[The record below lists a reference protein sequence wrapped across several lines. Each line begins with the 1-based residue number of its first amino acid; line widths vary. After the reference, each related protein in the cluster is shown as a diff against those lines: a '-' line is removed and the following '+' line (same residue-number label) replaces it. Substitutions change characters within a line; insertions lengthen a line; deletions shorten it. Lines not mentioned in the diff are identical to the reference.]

1 MRPSPSASN
10 AATPEPIVS
19 GIHFFPAAPFTCV
32 NATPEAFVTSSN
44 RIEETARVGS
54 GAGVGETGFVSG
66 FLQAVAA
73 NAHARRKAKKRG
85 RFLRRLMRRNRI
97 RRDSARGKTA
107 YSFATMKRSARLLS
121 VAVVLL
127 CATSGLL
134 GEGPAP
140 SEAPKLRLPAGAV
153 PTRYAAEL
161 WVDPSKETFKG
172 RVEIR
177 ISLKG
182 ESDTLWL
189 NGKELAI
196 ESASAVPATGPKEAI
211 PAEASAA
218 GTDYIRIHF
227 QRNLPPGEYDVTLA
241 YTGRLDLRDTQGLFR
256 QREGDDWYV
265 FSQFESIFARRAFP
279 CFDEP
284 GFKVPWQLALHV
296 PKSLVAVSNTPVL
309 SETDEAG
316 GMKKVLFEE
325 TKPLPSYLIALG
337 VGPFDIVPAG
347 TAGRN
352 RVPIRMIV
360 PKGRGADARWAVE
373 STGPILE
380 LLESYF
386 DTPYPYD
393 KLDHLVIPQTVGF
406 GAMENPGLVT
416 YVSTLLLSK
425 PADETIR
432 FRRSYASVCAHET
445 AHQWFGD
452 LVTMAW
458 WDDVWLNESFA
469 TWMASKIIGRW
480 KPDWG
485 SRVARVGTRSFA
497 MDVDSLV
504 AARRIRQPIE
514 SNDDID
520 NAFDGITYQKGGA
533 VLDMFESWV
542 GEETFQKGV
551 HQYLKAH
558 AFGNATAADFVGS
571 IASAAKN
578 PVVNTAFF
586 SFLDQPGVP
595 LVTAELACTGGPP
608 RVLLSQKRFLP
619 TGSSGSTKQT
629 WRIPVCART
638 GEAGAAP
645 VCTLLTEEKGTLAL
659 SGACPERVVANAAS
673 AGYYRVLYKGSML
686 GKVLADSGKH
696 LSTAERIGVLTD
708 VAALARTGDVPMAT
722 ALALVPAFAG
732 DPDRQVVETMVR
744 IAASPRDLFVTD
756 ELRPNY
762 RRFVADT
769 FGARA
774 RALGFKSKP
783 GEDEDTKL
791 LRSAVVGLVAQ
802 DADEPALVA
811 EATSL
816 ARKWLTDRSVIE
828 PEMLP
833 TVLTVAARYG
843 DAELFTAFLA
853 EAKRSKDRRERGRIL
868 AALGAFRDPSVQKLA
883 LNLTLSPDFDA
894 RESIA
899 VLREA
904 AADRLTRESAWAFL
918 KANFDALAARLPRE
932 SPAGF
937 PQLAAGFS
945 DEAHRADVAAFFKD
959 RAVNYTGGPR
969 RLAQS
974 LEQIQ
979 LKAALRA
986 AQQEN
991 VAGFLKSYQARP
1003 MIDVRPQA
1011 GM

>member
-1 MRPSPSASN
+1 MLPKKRNPNHHKVRGMRRPARTLAF
-10 AATPEPIVS
+10 AALLLPALA
-19 GIHFFPAAPFTCV
+19 FPALYADGHP
-32 NATPEAFVTSSN
+32 ALEPP
-44 RIEETARVGS
+44 
-54 GAGVGETGFVSG
+54 
-66 FLQAVAA
+66 
-73 NAHARRKAKKRG
+73 KA
-85 RFLRRLMRRNRI
+85 
-97 RRDSARGKTA
+97 
-107 YSFATMKRSARLLS
+107 
-121 VAVVLL
+121 
-127 CATSGLL
+127 
-134 GEGPAP
+134 
-140 SEAPKLRLPAGAV
+140 RLPAGV
-153 PTRYAAEL
+153 SPVRYAAEL

-196 ESASAVPATGPKEAI
+196 ESVSAMPAIGPKEAI

-218 GTDYIRIHF
+218 GTDYVRIHF
-227 QRNLPPGEYDVTLA
+227 QRNLPPGEYDVTLS
-241 YTGRLDLRDTQGLFR
+241 YTGRLDLKDTQGLFR
-256 QREGDDWYV
+256 QREGEDWYV

-296 PKSLVAVSNTPVL
+296 RKDLVAVSNTPVL

-316 GMKKVLFEE
+316 GMKKVLFAP

-337 VGPFDIVPAG
+337 VGPFDIVAAG

-360 PKGRGADARWAVE
+360 PKGRGTDARWAAE

-393 KLDHLVIPQTVGF
+393 KLDHLVIPETVGF

-469 TWMASKIIGRW
+469 TWMASKIIDRW
-480 KPDWG
+480 KPEWG
-485 SRVARVGTRSFA
+485 SRAARVGTRSFA

-504 AARRIRQPIE
+504 TARRIRQPIE
-514 SNDDID
+514 SNDDIE

-542 GEETFQKGV
+542 GGETFRKGV
-551 HQYLKAH
+551 QRYLKAH

-571 IASAAKN
+571 IATESKN
-578 PVVNTAFF
+578 PAVNTAFF

-595 LVTAELACTGGPP
+595 LVAAELACTGGAP
-608 RVLLSQKRFLP
+608 RLLLEQRRFLP
-619 TGSSGSTKQT
+619 TGSSGSTKET
-629 WRIPVCART
+629 WQIPVCART

-686 GKVLADSGKH
+686 AKVLADSGRH

-708 VAALARTGDVPMAT
+708 VAALARTGDLSMAT
-722 ALALVPAFAG
+722 ALALVPAFAN
-732 DPDRQVVETMVR
+732 DPERQVVEATVR
-744 IAASPRDLFVTD
+744 IAASPRDVFVTD

-762 RRFVADT
+762 RRFIGDT

-783 GEDEDTKL
+783 GEDDETKL
-791 LRSAVVGLVAQ
+791 LRSAVVGLVAE
-802 DADEPALVA
+802 DADDPALAA
-811 EATSL
+811 EAISL
-816 ARKWLTDRSVIE
+816 SKKWLTDRSAIE
-828 PEMLP
+828 PEMVS
-833 TVLTVAARYG
+833 TVLGVAARHG

-853 EAKRSKDRRERGRIL
+853 EARKSRDRRERGRIL
-868 AALGAFRDPSVQKLA
+868 SSLGAFRDPSVQMLA
-883 LNLTLSPDFDA
+883 LNVTLSPDFDA
-894 RESIA
+894 RESII

-904 AADRLTRESAWAFL
+904 ASDRATREGAWTFL
-918 KANFDALAARLPRE
+918 KANFGALAARLPRE
-932 SPAGF
+932 APAGF
-937 PQLAAGFS
+937 PQLASGFS
-945 DEAHRADVAAFFKD
+945 DDAHRANVEAFFRDK
-959 RAVNYTGGPR
+959 AANYSGGPR

-979 LKAALRA
+979 LRTALRA
-986 AQQEN
+986 AQQES
-991 VAGFLKSYQARP
+991 VTSFLKSYQAKP
-1003 MIDVRPQA
+1003 TIDVRPQA

>member
-1 MRPSPSASN
+1 MNRAIRNPFFAAVSLSALAFGVPVHASDPRPP
-10 AATPEPIVS
+10 T
-19 GIHFFPAAPFTCV
+19 
-32 NATPEAFVTSSN
+32 
-44 RIEETARVGS
+44 
-54 GAGVGETGFVSG
+54 
-66 FLQAVAA
+66 
-73 NAHARRKAKKRG
+73 
-85 RFLRRLMRRNRI
+85 
-97 RRDSARGKTA
+97 
-107 YSFATMKRSARLLS
+107 
-121 VAVVLL
+121 
-127 CATSGLL
+127 
-134 GEGPAP
+134 
-140 SEAPKLRLPAGAV
+140 LRLPAGAV
-153 PTRYAAEL
+153 PTRYAVEL
-161 WVDPSKETFKG
+161 WIDPSKDTFKG
-172 RVEIR
+172 KVEIR
-177 ISLKG
+177 ISWKE

-196 ESASAVPATGPKEAI
+196 ESASAVPATGPNEAI

-218 GTDYIRIHF
+218 GADFVRIHF

-241 YTGRLDLRDTQGLFR
+241 YTGRLDLKDTEGLFR
-256 QREGDDWYV
+256 QREGGDWYV

-296 PKSLVAVSNTPVL
+296 PKSLVAVSNTPVH
-309 SETDEAG
+309 SETNEGG

-347 TAGRN
+347 RAGRN

-360 PKGRGADARWAVE
+360 PKGRGAEARWAVE
-373 STGPILE
+373 STGPILD

-386 DTPYPYD
+386 DAPYPYE

-406 GAMENPGLVT
+406 GAMENAGLVT
-416 YVSTLLLSK
+416 YVSTSILSK
-425 PADETIR
+425 PDDETIR
-432 FRRSYASVCAHET
+432 FRRGYASVCAHET

-469 TWMASKIIGRW
+469 TWMGSKVIGSW
-480 KPDWG
+480 KPEWG

-504 AARRIRQPIE
+504 SARRIRQPIE
-514 SNDDID
+514 SNDDIE

-542 GEETFQKGV
+542 GEETFRQGV

-571 IASAAKN
+571 IASASKN
-578 PVVNTAFF
+578 PAVNTAFF

-638 GEAGAAP
+638 GEAGTAP
-645 VCTLLTEEKGTLAL
+645 VCTLLTEEKGTLAF

-686 GKVLADSGKH
+686 EKVLADSGRH
-696 LSTAERIGVLTD
+696 LSTAERIGVVTD

-774 RALGFKSKP
+774 RSLGFKSKP

-791 LRSAVVGLVAQ
+791 LRSAVVGLVAE

-816 ARKWLTDRSVIE
+816 ARKWLTDRSAIE
-828 PEMLP
+828 AEMLP
-833 TVLTVAARYG
+833 TVLTVAARHG

-894 RESIA
+894 RETIEILWWEGA
-899 VLREA
+899 TPETLPQ
-904 AADRLTRESAWAFL
+904 AWAFF
-918 KANFDALAARLPRE
+918 KANFDRLAERLPRE
-932 SPAGF
+932 SPAEF
-937 PQLAAGFS
+937 PWLASRFS
-945 DEAHRADVAAFFKD
+945 DAEHRAEVEAFFKD
-959 RAVNYTGGPR
+959 KAPKCLGGPR
-969 RLAQS
+969 ILAMA
-974 LEQIQ
+974 LEVIQ
-979 LKAALRA
+979 LRTALKA
-986 AQQEN
+986 AQQES
-991 VAGFLKSYQARP
+991 VAGFLKSYQAKP
-1003 MIDVRPQA
+1003 TIDVRPQA

>member
-1 MRPSPSASN
+1 
-10 AATPEPIVS
+10 
-19 GIHFFPAAPFTCV
+19 
-32 NATPEAFVTSSN
+32 
-44 RIEETARVGS
+44 
-54 GAGVGETGFVSG
+54 
-66 FLQAVAA
+66 
-73 NAHARRKAKKRG
+73 
-85 RFLRRLMRRNRI
+85 
-97 RRDSARGKTA
+97 
-107 YSFATMKRSARLLS
+107 MKRSARLLS

-140 SEAPKLRLPAGAV
+140 PEAPKLRLPAGAA
-153 PTRYAAEL
+153 PLHYAIDL
-161 WVDPSKETFKG
+161 TIDPSKETFEGKA
-172 RVEIR
+172 EIR
-177 ISLKG
+177 ISLK
-182 ESDTLWL
+182 EETDTIWL
-189 NGKELAI
+189 NGKELGI
-196 ESASAVPATGPKEAI
+196 RSASARPESTGGGGSGAI
-211 PAEASAA
+211 PAVATAE
-218 GTDYIRIHF
+218 GRDFLRIHF
-227 QRNLPPGEYDVTLA
+227 QRNLPAGPYVLALA

-316 GMKKVLFEE
+316 GMKRVLFEE

-386 DTPYPYD
+386 DTPYPYE

-520 NAFDGITYQKGGA
+520 NAFDGITYQKGSA

-595 LVTAELACTGGPP
+595 LVTTELACTGGPP

-645 VCTLLTEEKGTLAL
+645 ICTLLTEEKGTLAL

-732 DPDRQVVETMVR
+732 DPDRQVVEAMVR

-816 ARKWLTDRSVIE
+816 ARKWLTDRSAIE

-868 AALGAFRDPSVQKLA
+868 SALGAFRDPSVQKLA

-904 AADRLTRESAWAFL
+904 AADRLTREGAWAFL

-959 RAVNYTGGPR
+959 RAANYTGGPR

>member
-1 MRPSPSASN
+1 MTRTAGTLSFAAIYVLSFSAALS
-10 AATPEPIVS
+10 AV
-19 GIHFFPAAPFTCV
+19 
-32 NATPEAFVTSSN
+32 
-44 RIEETARVGS
+44 ETA
-54 GAGVGETGFVSG
+54 
-66 FLQAVAA
+66 Q
-73 NAHARRKAKKRG
+73 
-85 RFLRRLMRRNRI
+85 
-97 RRDSARGKTA
+97 
-107 YSFATMKRSARLLS
+107 
-121 VAVVLL
+121 
-127 CATSGLL
+127 
-134 GEGPAP
+134 P
-140 SEAPKLRLPAGAV
+140 PKLRLPSGVAPLG
-153 PTRYAAEL
+153 YAAEL
-161 WVDPSKETFKG
+161 WVDPSKETFRG
-172 RVEIR
+172 RIEIR

-196 ESASAVPATGPKEAI
+196 ESASAIPATGPNEAI
-211 PAEASAA
+211 PVEASAA
-218 GTDYIRIHF
+218 GTDYVRIHF
-227 QRNLPPGEYDVTLA
+227 QRNLSPGYYVVALT
-241 YTGRLDLRDTQGLFR
+241 YTGRIESKDTEGLFH
-256 QREGDDWYV
+256 QKDGDDWYL
-265 FSQFESIFARRAFP
+265 FSQFEAIFARRAFP

-296 PKSLVAVSNTPVL
+296 RRDLVAVSNTPVL

-316 GMKKVLFEE
+316 GMKKVLFAT

-347 TAGRN
+347 MGGRN
-352 RVPIRMIV
+352 KVPIRMIV
-360 PKGRGADARWAVE
+360 PKGRGADARWAAE
-373 STGPILE
+373 STGRILD

-386 DTPYPYD
+386 DTPYPYE

-432 FRRSYASVCAHET
+432 FRRTYASVCAHET

-469 TWMASKIIGRW
+469 TWMASKIIDRW
-480 KPDWG
+480 KPEWG
-485 SRVARVGTRSFA
+485 SRVARVGTRSLA
-497 MDVDSLV
+497 MDMDSLV
-504 AARRIRQPIE
+504 TARRIRQPIE
-514 SNDDID
+514 SNDDIE
-520 NAFDGITYQKGGA
+520 NAFDGITYQKGSA
-533 VLDMFESWV
+533 VLGMFESWV
-542 GEETFQKGV
+542 GDETFRHGV
-551 HQYLKAH
+551 QRYLKAH
-558 AFGNATAADFVGS
+558 AFGNATAADFVGA
-571 IASAAKN
+571 IAAASKN
-578 PVVNTAFF
+578 PAVDAAFF

-595 LVTAELACTGGPP
+595 LVTAELACTGGSP
-608 RVLLSQKRFLP
+608 RVLLSQKCFLP

-629 WRIPVCART
+629 WRVPVCART
-638 GEAGAAP
+638 GEAGTAP
-645 VCTLLTEEKGTLAL
+645 VCTLLTEERGSLAL
-659 SGACPERVVANAAS
+659 PGACPDRVLANADS
-673 AGYYRVLYKGSML
+673 AGYYRVLYEGSML
-686 GKVLADSGKH
+686 GRVLADSGKH

-708 VAALARTGDVPMAT
+708 VAALARTGDLSMAT

-732 DPDRQVVETMVR
+732 DPDRQVVEAIVR

-762 RRFVADT
+762 RRFLADA

-791 LRSAVVGLVAQ
+791 LRSAVVGLVAE

-811 EATSL
+811 EAASL
-816 ARKWLTDRSVIE
+816 ARKWLTDRSAIE

-833 TVLTVAARYG
+833 TVLTVAARHG
-843 DAELFTAFLA
+843 DAELFTSFLA

-883 LNLTLSPDFDA
+883 LQLTLSPDYDA

-899 VLREA
+899 VLRVA
-904 AADRLTRESAWAFL
+904 ASDRVTREGAWAFL
-918 KANFDALAARLPRE
+918 KANFDALAARLPHE
-932 SPAGF
+932 SPAYF
-937 PQLAAGFS
+937 PLPFAGFS

-959 RAVNYTGGPR
+959 RAGSYTGGPR
-969 RLAQS
+969 LLAQS

-979 LKAALRA
+979 LKVALRA
-986 AQQEN
+986 AQQES
-991 VAGFLKSYQARP
+991 VAGFLKSYPAKP
-1003 MIDVRPQA
+1003 TIDVRPQA

>member
-1 MRPSPSASN
+1 
-10 AATPEPIVS
+10 
-19 GIHFFPAAPFTCV
+19 
-32 NATPEAFVTSSN
+32 
-44 RIEETARVGS
+44 
-54 GAGVGETGFVSG
+54 
-66 FLQAVAA
+66 
-73 NAHARRKAKKRG
+73 
-85 RFLRRLMRRNRI
+85 MRR
-97 RRDSARGKTA
+97 TVLTF
-107 YSFATMKRSARLLS
+107 SFAAIFLSALTAS
-121 VAVVLL
+121 HSA
-127 CATSGLL
+127 AESPT
-134 GEGPAP
+134 P
-140 SEAPKLRLPAGAV
+140 PKLRLPAGVA
-153 PTRYAAEL
+153 PLGYAAEL
-161 WVDPSKETFKG
+161 WIDPSQATFKG
-172 RVEIR
+172 RMEIR
-177 ISLKG
+177 ISLKW

-189 NGKELAI
+189 SGKELTI
-196 ESASAVPATGPKEAI
+196 EAASV
-211 PAEASAA
+211 SAA
-218 GTDYIRIHF
+218 AGGADAISAQASPEGTDFIRIHF

-241 YTGRLDLRDTQGLFR
+241 YTGRVDLKDTQGLFR
-256 QREGDDWYV
+256 QRDGDDWYV

-284 GFKVPWQLALHV
+284 AFKVPWQLALHV
-296 PKSLVAVSNTPVL
+296 PKGLVAVSNTPAL

-316 GMKKVLFEE
+316 GMKKVLFAP

-352 RVPIRMIV
+352 KVPIRMIV
-360 PKGRGADARWAVE
+360 PKGRGADTRWAVE

-416 YVSTLLLSK
+416 YVSTLLLSR

-432 FRRSYASVCAHET
+432 FRRAYASVCAHET

-469 TWMASKIIGRW
+469 TWMASKILGRW

-485 SRVARVGTRSFA
+485 SRAARVGTRSFA

-504 AARRIRQPIE
+504 TARRIRQPIE
-514 SNDDID
+514 SDDDIE

-533 VLDMFESWV
+533 VLEMFESWV
-542 GEETFQKGV
+542 GEEAFRKGV
-551 HQYLKAH
+551 HQYLKSY

-571 IASAAKN
+571 IAVASKN
-578 PVVNTAFF
+578 PAVNAAFF

-595 LVTAELACTGGPP
+595 LVTAELVCGGGPP
-608 RVLLSQKRFLP
+608 RLLLAQKRFLP
-619 TGSSGSTKQT
+619 TGSSGSARQT
-629 WRIPVCART
+629 WQIPVCART
-638 GEAGAAP
+638 GESEATP

-659 SGACPERVVANAAS
+659 AGTCPGRVIANALS

-686 GKVLADSGKH
+686 GKILADSGNH
-696 LSTAERIGVLTD
+696 LSTGERIGVLTD
-708 VAALARTGDVPMAT
+708 VAALARTGDLPMAA

-732 DPDRQVVETMVR
+732 DPERQVVEATVR

-756 ELRPNY
+756 DLRPNY
-762 RRFVADT
+762 RRFISDT

-774 RALGFKSKP
+774 RALGFRSKP
-783 GEDEDTKL
+783 GEDDETKL
-791 LRSAVVGLVAQ
+791 LRSVVVGLVAE
-802 DADEPALVA
+802 DAGDPALVA
-811 EATSL
+811 EAVSL
-816 ARKWLTDRSVIE
+816 SKKWLTDRSAIE
-828 PEMLP
+828 PEMIA
-833 TVLTVAARYG
+833 TVLNVAARHG
-843 DAELFTAFLA
+843 DAELFTALLA
-853 EAKRSKDRRERGRIL
+853 EAKRSRDRRERGRIL
-868 AALGAFRDPSVQKLA
+868 TALGAFRDPSVQKLA

-904 AADRLTRESAWAFL
+904 ASDRATREGAWVFL

-937 PQLAAGFS
+937 PQLASGFS
-945 DEAHRADVAAFFKD
+945 DEAHRVDVEAFFKD
-959 RAVNYTGGPR
+959 KAASYTGGPR

-974 LEQIQ
+974 LEQIH
-979 LKAALRA
+979 LKTALRA
-986 AQQEN
+986 AQQES
-991 VAGFLKSYQARP
+991 VAGFLRSYQPRP
-1003 MIDVRPQA
+1003 TIDVRPQT

>member
-1 MRPSPSASN
+1 MKRAIR
-10 AATPEPIVS
+10 TL
-19 GIHFFPAAPFTCV
+19 PF
-32 NATPEAFVTSSN
+32 A
-44 RIEETARVGS
+44 
-54 GAGVGETGFVSG
+54 G
-66 FLQAVAA
+66 FLFFALAA
-73 NAHARRKAKKRG
+73 
-85 RFLRRLMRRNRI
+85 
-97 RRDSARGKTA
+97 S
-107 YSFATMKRSARLLS
+107 
-121 VAVVLL
+121 
-127 CATSGLL
+127 
-134 GEGPAP
+134 PAP
-140 SEAPKLRLPAGAV
+140 GQAPAPPKLRLPAGAA

-161 WVDPSKETFKG
+161 WVDPSKEAFRGKM
-172 RVEIR
+172 EIR

-189 NGKELAI
+189 NGKELTVEA
-196 ESASAVPATGPKEAI
+196 ASV
-211 PAEASAA
+211 SAA
-218 GTDYIRIHF
+218 AGGADAISAQASPEGTDFIRIHF
-227 QRNLPPGEYDVTLA
+227 QRILAPGDYVVTMA
-241 YTGRLDLRDTQGLFR
+241 YKGRVDLKDTQGLFR
-256 QREGDDWYV
+256 QRDGDDWYV
-265 FSQFESIFARRAFP
+265 FSQFEPLFARRAFP

-296 PKSLVAVSNTPVL
+296 PKSLVAVSNTPPL

-316 GMKKVLFEE
+316 GMKKVLFAP

-337 VGPFDIVPAG
+337 VGPFDVVPAG

-352 RVPIRMIV
+352 KVPIRMIV
-360 PKGRGADARWAVE
+360 PKGRGADARWAVA
-373 STGPILE
+373 STGPILD

-386 DTPYPYD
+386 DTPYPYE

-416 YVSTLLLSK
+416 YVSTLLLAK

-497 MDVDSLV
+497 MDMDSLV
-504 AARRIRQPIE
+504 TARRIRQPIE
-514 SNDDID
+514 SNDDIE

-542 GEETFQKGV
+542 GDETFQKGV
-551 HQYLKAH
+551 QQYLKAH

-571 IASAAKN
+571 IAAASKN
-578 PVVNTAFF
+578 PSVNAAFF
-586 SFLDQPGVP
+586 SFLEQPGVP
-595 LVTAELACTGGPP
+595 LVTAELVCSGGPP
-608 RVLLSQKRFLP
+608 RLLLSQKRFLP
-619 TGSSGSTKQT
+619 TGSSGSAPQT
-629 WRIPVCART
+629 WQIPVCART
-638 GEAGAAP
+638 GEPEAAP
-645 VCTLLTEEKGTLAL
+645 VCTLLAEEKGTLAL
-659 SGACPERVVANAAS
+659 SGTCPGRVIANALS
-673 AGYYRVLYKGSML
+673 AGYYRVLYTGTML

-696 LSTAERIGVLTD
+696 LSTGERIGALTD
-708 VAALARTGDVPMAT
+708 AAALARTGDLSMAA

-732 DPDRQVVETMVR
+732 DPERQVVEATVR
-744 IAASPRDLFVTD
+744 IAASPRDLFVSD

-762 RRFVADT
+762 RRFIGDT

-783 GEDEDTKL
+783 GEDDETKL
-791 LRSAVVGLVAQ
+791 LRSAVVGLVAE
-802 DADEPALVA
+802 DADDPALVA
-811 EATSL
+811 EALSL
-816 ARKWLTDRSVIE
+816 SKKWLTDRSAIE
-828 PEMLP
+828 PEMVA
-833 TVLTVAARYG
+833 TVLTVAARHG

-853 EAKRSKDRRERGRIL
+853 EAKKSRDRRERGRIL
-868 AALGAFRDPSVQKLA
+868 SALGAFRDPSVQKLA
-883 LNLTLSPDFDA
+883 LNLTLSSDFDA

-904 AADRLTRESAWAFL
+904 ASDRATREGAWAFL

-937 PQLAAGFS
+937 PQLASGFS
-945 DEAHRADVAAFFKD
+945 DDAHRADVEAFFKD
-959 RAVNYTGGPR
+959 KAANYTGGPR

-974 LEQIQ
+974 LEQIH
-979 LKAALRA
+979 LKTALRA
-986 AQQEN
+986 AQQES
-991 VAGFLKSYQARP
+991 VAGFLRSYPAKP
-1003 MIDVRPQA
+1003 TIDVRPQA

>member
-32 NATPEAFVTSSN
+32 NTTPEAFVTSSN
-44 RIEETARVGS
+44 RMEETTRVGS

-66 FLQAVAA
+66 FRQAATSKQREA
-73 NAHARRKAKKRG
+73 EMKTR
-85 RFLRRLMRRNRI
+85 RFLRMVIRPKMLLQGSAARFHRKVGRMNRAIRNPFFAAVSL
-97 RRDSARGKTA
+97 SALAFGVPVHAADPQPPT
-107 YSFATMKRSARLLS
+107 
-121 VAVVLL
+121 
-127 CATSGLL
+127 
-134 GEGPAP
+134 
-140 SEAPKLRLPAGAV
+140 LRLPADAV

-161 WVDPSKETFKG
+161 WIDPSKDTFKG
-172 RVEIR
+172 KVEIR
-177 ISLKG
+177 ISWKG

-189 NGKELAI
+189 NAKELAI
-196 ESASAVPATGPKEAI
+196 ESASAVPATGPTEAI
-211 PAEASAA
+211 PAEASAV
-218 GTDYIRIHF
+218 GTDFVRIHF
-227 QRNLPPGEYDVTLA
+227 QRNLPAGEYDVTLA
-241 YTGRLDLRDTQGLFR
+241 YTGRLDLKDTEGLFR

-296 PKSLVAVSNTPVL
+296 PKGLVAVSNTPVL

-316 GMKKVLFEE
+316 GMKKVLFER
-325 TKPLPSYLIALG
+325 TKPLPSYLVALG

-360 PKGRGADARWAVE
+360 PKGRGAEARWAVE
-373 STGPILE
+373 STGPILD

-386 DTPYPYD
+386 DTPYPYE

-416 YVSTLLLSK
+416 YVSTAILAK

-432 FRRSYASVCAHET
+432 FRRGYASVCAHET

-458 WDDVWLNESFA
+458 WDDVWLNEAFA
-469 TWMASKIIGRW
+469 TWMGSKIIGRW

-485 SRVARVGTRSFA
+485 SSVARVGTRSFA

-504 AARRIRQPIE
+504 SARRIRQPIE
-514 SNDDID
+514 SDDDIE

-533 VLDMFESWV
+533 VLEMFESWV

-571 IASAAKN
+571 IASASKN
-578 PVVNTAFF
+578 PAVNAAFF

-595 LVTAELACTGGPP
+595 LVTVELACTGGPP

-629 WRIPVCART
+629 WRIPVCAWT
-638 GEAGAAP
+638 GEAGTAP

-659 SGACPERVVANAAS
+659 PGACPERVVANAAS

-722 ALALVPAFAG
+722 ALALVPVFAG
-732 DPDRQVVETMVR
+732 DPDRQVVEAMVR

-762 RRFVADT
+762 RRFVADA

-774 RALGFKSKP
+774 RALGWKSKP
-783 GEDEDTKL
+783 GEDEDTVL
-791 LRSAVVGLVAQ
+791 LRSAVVGLVAEE
-802 DADEPALVA
+802 ADDPALVA
-811 EATSL
+811 EAASL
-816 ARKWLTDRSVIE
+816 ARKS
-828 PEMLP
+828 
-833 TVLTVAARYG
+833 
-843 DAELFTAFLA
+843 
-853 EAKRSKDRRERGRIL
+853 
-868 AALGAFRDPSVQKLA
+868 
-883 LNLTLSPDFDA
+883 
-894 RESIA
+894 
-899 VLREA
+899 
-904 AADRLTRESAWAFL
+904 
-918 KANFDALAARLPRE
+918 
-932 SPAGF
+932 
-937 PQLAAGFS
+937 
-945 DEAHRADVAAFFKD
+945 
-959 RAVNYTGGPR
+959 
-969 RLAQS
+969 
-974 LEQIQ
+974 
-979 LKAALRA
+979 
-986 AQQEN
+986 
-991 VAGFLKSYQARP
+991 
-1003 MIDVRPQA
+1003 
-1011 GM
+1011 

>member
-1 MRPSPSASN
+1 MKR
-10 AATPEPIVS
+10 
-19 GIHFFPAAPFTCV
+19 
-32 NATPEAFVTSSN
+32 
-44 RIEETARVGS
+44 
-54 GAGVGETGFVSG
+54 
-66 FLQAVAA
+66 AV
-73 NAHARRKAKKRG
+73 HT
-85 RFLRRLMRRNRI
+85 L
-97 RRDSARGKTA
+97 
-107 YSFATMKRSARLLS
+107 SFAAVLLS
-121 VAVVLL
+121 VFTASVS
-127 CATSGLL
+127 AAES
-134 GEGPAP
+134 PAP
-140 SEAPKLRLPAGAV
+140 PEAPKLRLPAGAA
-153 PTRYAAEL
+153 PLGYAAEL
-161 WVDPSKETFKG
+161 WIDPSKDTFRG
-172 RVEIR
+172 RTEIR

-189 NGKELAI
+189 NGKELTV
-196 ESASAVPATGPKEAI
+196 ESASAVAVGGPRDRV

-218 GTDYIRIHF
+218 GMDFVRIHF
-227 QRNLPPGEYDVTLA
+227 QRILPPGEYVVTLA
-241 YTGRLDLRDTQGLFR
+241 YKGRVELKDTHGLFR

-265 FSQFESIFARRAFP
+265 FSQFESIFARQAFP

-284 GFKVPWQLALHV
+284 GFKVPWQLTLHV

-309 SETDEAG
+309 SETNEAG
-316 GMKKVLFEE
+316 GMKKVVFEP

-347 TAGRN
+347 TAGRK

-360 PKGRGADARWAVE
+360 PRGRGADARWAAA
-373 STGPILE
+373 STGRILE
-380 LLESYF
+380 LLENYF
-386 DTPYPYD
+386 DTPYPYE

-416 YVSTLLLSK
+416 YASNYILSK

-432 FRRSYASVCAHET
+432 FRRQYASVCAHET

-458 WDDVWLNESFA
+458 WNDVWLNESFA
-469 TWMASKIIGRW
+469 TWMGSKIIDAW

-485 SRVARVGTRSFA
+485 SRVARVGSRSLA
-497 MDVDSLV
+497 MDLDSLV

-514 SNDDID
+514 SNDDIE
-520 NAFDGITYQKGGA
+520 NAFDGITYQKGSA
-533 VLDMFESWV
+533 VLDMFEAWV
-542 GEETFQKGV
+542 GEETFRRGV
-551 HQYLKAH
+551 HDYLKAH
-558 AFGNATAADFVGS
+558 AYGNATAADFVGS
-571 IASAAKN
+571 IASAAKD
-578 PVVNTAFF
+578 PAVNAAFF

-595 LVTAELACTGGPP
+595 LVTAELACTGDPP

-619 TGSSGSTKQT
+619 TGSSGSAKET

-638 GEAGAAP
+638 GEAGATPA
-645 VCTLLTEEKGTLAL
+645 CTLLTGEKGALPLA
-659 SGACPERVVANAAS
+659 GPCPERVVANAAS
-673 AGYYRVLYKGSML
+673 TGYYRVLYKGSML

-696 LSTAERIGVLTD
+696 LSTAERVGVLTD

-722 ALALVPAFAG
+722 ALALVPALAG
-732 DPDRQVVETMVR
+732 DPDRQVVEAVVR

-756 ELRPNY
+756 DLRPNY

-774 RALGFKSKP
+774 HTLGFRSKP
-783 GEDEDTKL
+783 GENEDTKL
-791 LRSAVVGLVAQ
+791 LRSAVIGLVAE
-802 DADEPALVA
+802 DADDPALVS

-816 ARKWLTDRSVIE
+816 ARKWLTDRSAIE

-833 TVLTVAARYG
+833 TVLTVAARHG

-853 EAKRSKDRRERGRIL
+853 AAKSSKDRRERWRLL
-868 AALGAFRDPSVQKLA
+868 AALGSFRDPSVQRLA

-894 RESIA
+894 RESLI

-904 AADRLTRESAWAFL
+904 ASDRATREGVWAFL
-918 KANFDALAARLPRE
+918 KANFSVLAARLPRE

-959 RAVNYTGGPR
+959 KAPSYTGGPR
-969 RLAQS
+969 RLAQT

-986 AQQEN
+986 AQEES
-991 VAGFLKSYQARP
+991 VAGFLKNYSPRRT
-1003 MIDVRPQA
+1003 IDLKPQA
-1011 GM
+1011 GI

>member
-1 MRPSPSASN
+1 
-10 AATPEPIVS
+10 
-19 GIHFFPAAPFTCV
+19 
-32 NATPEAFVTSSN
+32 
-44 RIEETARVGS
+44 
-54 GAGVGETGFVSG
+54 
-66 FLQAVAA
+66 
-73 NAHARRKAKKRG
+73 
-85 RFLRRLMRRNRI
+85 MRR
-97 RRDSARGKTA
+97 TA
-107 YSFATMKRSARLLS
+107 LTLPLTGVFLS
-121 VAVVLL
+121 VFTASL
-127 CATSGLL
+127 AAAES
-134 GEGPAP
+134 PAP
-140 SEAPKLRLPAGAV
+140 PKLRLLAVAV

-161 WVDPSKETFKG
+161 WIDPSQDTFKG
-172 RVEIR
+172 KIQIR

-189 NGKELAI
+189 NGKELTI
-196 ESASAVPATGPKEAI
+196 EETSAVSAAGPKDLI
-211 PAEASAA
+211 LAEASAA
-218 GTDYIRIHF
+218 GKDFVRIHF
-227 QRNLPPGEYDVTLA
+227 QRNLPPGEYDVTLT
-241 YTGRLDLRDTQGLFR
+241 YRGRVDLKDTEGLFR

-265 FSQFESIFARRAFP
+265 FSQFEAIFARRAFP

-284 GFKVPWQLALHV
+284 GYKVPWQLALHV
-296 PKSLVAVSNTPVL
+296 PRKLVAVSNTPVL
-309 SETDEAG
+309 SETDEG
-316 GMKKVLFEE
+316 GGTKKVLFER

-360 PKGRGADARWAVE
+360 PKGRGAEARWAVE
-373 STGPILE
+373 STGPILDQ
-380 LLESYF
+380 LESYF
-386 DTPYPYD
+386 DTPYPYE
-393 KLDHLVIPQTVGF
+393 KLDHLVIPETVGF

-416 YVSTLLLSK
+416 YASTLLLAN

-432 FRRSYASVCAHET
+432 FQRSYASVCAHET

-458 WDDVWLNESFA
+458 WDDVWLNEAFA
-469 TWMASKIIGRW
+469 TWMGTKIVGRW

-485 SRVARVGTRSFA
+485 TRASRVGTRSLA

-504 AARRIRQPIE
+504 TARRIRQPIE
-514 SNDDID
+514 SNDDIE

-533 VLDMFESWV
+533 VLDMFEAWV
-542 GEETFQKGV
+542 GEETFRKGV
-551 HQYLKAH
+551 HEYLKSH

-578 PVVNTAFF
+578 PALNTAFF
-586 SFLDQPGVP
+586 SFLDEPGVP

-619 TGSSGSTKQT
+619 TGSSGSAKQT
-629 WRIPVCART
+629 WRIPVCVRT
-638 GEAGAAP
+638 GEAGATP
-645 VCTLLTEEKGTLAL
+645 VCTLLTEEKGVLAL
-659 SGACPERVVANAAS
+659 SEACPERVVANAAS

-708 VAALARTGDVPMAT
+708 AAALARTGDVPMAT

-732 DPDRQVVETMVR
+732 DPDRQVAEALVR

-762 RRFVADT
+762 RRFVADS

-774 RALGFKSKP
+774 RALGFKSRP

-791 LRSAVVGLVAQ
+791 LRSAVVGLVAE
-802 DADEPALVA
+802 DADDPALVA
-811 EATSL
+811 GATSL
-816 ARKWLTDRSVIE
+816 ARKWLTDRSAVE
-828 PEMLP
+828 PEMLS
-833 TVLTVAARYG
+833 TVLTAAARHG
-843 DAELFTAFLA
+843 DAELYTALLA
-853 EAKRSKDRRERGRIL
+853 EAKRSKDRRERGRLL

-883 LNLTLSPDFDA
+883 LHLTLSPDFDA
-894 RESIA
+894 RESLI

-904 AADRLTRESAWAFL
+904 AADRVTREATWAFL
-918 KANFDALAARLPRE
+918 KANFDALAARLPRDT
-932 SPAGF
+932 PAWF

-945 DEAHRADVAAFFKD
+945 DETHRADVAAFFKD
-959 RAVNYTGGPR
+959 KAPNYTGGPR

-979 LKAALRA
+979 LKTALRA
-986 AQQEN
+986 AQQES
-991 VAGFLKSYQARP
+991 VLGFLKSYPASP
-1003 MIDVRPQA
+1003 TIDLKPQA